1 MGSLSIKQ
9 LDYLRI
15 GANGPNPLLVP
26 EGQKHNSETVWSCG
40 CKRCQCCWDL
50 DELYGDLLSSFH
62 TTASGLLLLVP
73 VSQIPSIAALIT
85 ESTER

>member
-26 EGQKHNSETVWSCG
+26 EGQKHNSETAVV
-40 CKRCQCCWDL
+40 
-50 DELYGDLLSSFH
+50 
-62 TTASGLLLLVP
+62 A
-73 VSQIPSIAALIT
+73 VSDVSAAGT
-85 ESTER
+85 